1 MPIYSLSAT
10 QKANWDG
17 DYIFGCAGLD
27 KTTKSSVKKI
37 LNKNDID
44 YTFNKNGWVFS
55 KDQLSSV
62 ENCLK
67 EYLKPAKK
75 NSHSLS
81 PRSTRRAER
90 QNNSNTKKQLNAL
103 QKAFDKV
110 QVALDECYDKL
121 EELSRSV

>member
-10 QKANWDG
+10 QKAKWDG

-27 KTTKSSVKKI
+27 NATKSSVKRI
-37 LNKNDID
+37 FNKNDID
-44 YTFNKNGWVFS
+44 YTFNENGWVFS
-55 KDQLSSV
+55 KDQLSRV
-62 ENCLK
+62 EDCLK

-75 NSHSLS
+75 NNSSSLS
-81 PRSTRRAER
+81 PRSTRRGGR
-90 QNNSNTKKQLNAL
+90 QNNNTRKQLNAL
-103 QKAFDKV
+103 QKAFDNV